1 MSDRNR
7 YDGGCQCGAVRFEA
21 TIDLPRPTVRNCSRC
36 PRLGWIMAFTPTDS
50 FTLLRGADSLTEYRF
65 NREVIAHQFCRVCGI
80 EPFARG
86 TPPGAAAEMVAV
98 NVRCIDGV
106 DPASLQP
113 TMFDGKSR

>member
-1 MSDRNR
+1 MGESGR

-21 TIDLPRPTVRNCSRC
+21 MIDLARTTVCNCSRC
-36 PRLGWIMAFTPTDS
+36 SRLGWIMAFTPADS
-50 FTLLRGADSLTEYRF
+50 FALLRGAECLTEYRF

-86 TPPGAAAEMVAV
+86 TPPGATTEMVAV